1 MSVSEGRHS
10 NCLAS
15 CLLRAW
21 ELLADASPAAAV
33 VVVVVVAA
41 AVLSATVN
49 DKSMYTM
56 LAWDPTLMCVA
67 GATSNKLQV
76 PSALLPGE

>member
-1 MSVSEGRHS
+1 MSEGRHS

-21 ELLADASPAAAV
+21 ELLAAADASPAAAV
-33 VVVVVVAA
+33 VVVVI

-76 PSALLPGE
+76 PSALLPGK

>member
-21 ELLADASPAAAV
+21 ELLAAAAAV
-33 VVVVVVAA
+33 VFVVA

>member
-1 MSVSEGRHS
+1 MGVSESGGRHS
-10 NCLAS
+10 NWLAN

-21 ELLADASPAAAV
+21 ELLAAAAAVLV
-33 VVVVVVAA
+33 VVVV

-49 DKSMYTM
+49 DKSMYTV

-67 GATSNKLQV
+67 GTTSNKLKV
-76 PSALLPGE
+76 PSALLPAE